1 MDAHPLCDFCHV
13 MLLQGAQVVRGGPTP
28 AEVEPLSCEMH
39 GFVLQPS
46 PPLFGARYG
55 FGVALGQKKRQARC
69 HWTGAPLTGVVRV
82 SGFCAT
88 GSLSLGWCAIDSKWC
103 VVRGG
108 GLVGVRLGFGALG
121 DNSVQSA

>member
-1 MDAHPLCDFCHV
+1 MPEIAVDAHPLCDFCHV

-55 FGVALGQKKRQARC
+55 FGVVLGQKSDRLAV
-69 HWTGAPLTGVVRV
+69 TGQVRH
-82 SGFCAT
+82 
-88 GSLSLGWCAIDSKWC
+88 
-103 VVRGG
+103 
-108 GLVGVRLGFGALG
+108 
-121 DNSVQSA
+121 